1 MFAEAG
7 VDGRV
12 DSGVVRDWEG
22 VGVGADVGGLDGIG
36 SLDSDCTAFSSGDS
50 GGGYWGGSDADWS
63 ASAVEEVGEFLSIT
77 GTGG

>member
-22 VGVGADVGGLDGIG
+22 VGVGAGVAEVEGIG
-36 SLDSDCTAFSSGDS
+36 SWGSVCTAFSLGGD
-50 GGGYWGGSDADWS
+50 GGGYRGSSGADWVE
-63 ASAVEEVGEFLSIT
+63 SAVEEVGEFLSIT
-77 GTGG
+77 GMGG